1 MSRPKPRRAE
11 RNAGVAL
18 FLPAAAALTIAA
30 GLTFVAVQQDLRIGA
45 NDEPQQLAEDGA
57 RALDGGAD
65 PAAVVGVGP
74 VPIDSSLAPFVAVF
88 DRQGALMAT
97 NGSLDARPP
106 SPPIGVLQTAQ
117 ATGRDAVTWQPRT
130 GVRVALV
137 ALPWNSGTIVAGQSL
152 RVIESRIEAI
162 QALVA
167 VGWMAGLAILAAAAA
182 VAAWLWPTGPRPGQ
196 IV

>member
-97 NGSLDARPP
+97 NGSLDPDRRSHPSASCRRHRRRAATRSRGSRGRACEWRWSHCHGTAGRSRPD
-106 SPPIGVLQTAQ
+106 S
-117 ATGRDAVTWQPRT
+117 R
-130 GVRVALV
+130 
-137 ALPWNSGTIVAGQSL
+137 SG
-152 RVIESRIEAI
+152 
-162 QALVA
+162 
-167 VGWMAGLAILAAAAA
+167 
-182 VAAWLWPTGPRPGQ
+182 
-196 IV
+196 